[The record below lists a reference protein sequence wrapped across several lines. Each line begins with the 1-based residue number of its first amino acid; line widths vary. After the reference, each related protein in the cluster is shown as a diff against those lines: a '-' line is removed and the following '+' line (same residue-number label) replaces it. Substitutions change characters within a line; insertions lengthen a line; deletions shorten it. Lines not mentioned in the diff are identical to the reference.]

1 MSCCTLSTKKR
12 LAVCSAQLFALNC
25 WGVGTWVQGWFP
37 RLCSPHSQQ
46 LLASTSP
53 IANSTTLLFCGC
65 LLFACINLFRVHTKL
80 ATASQSI
87 VSFSTV
93 QLLACKCSLPSMIL
107 YMFWHCSCSWLGCTN
122 SRTPDRL
129 RHVHPFCDFEGLG
142 KKRRKLG
149 WDVLSCENF
158 VYTELA
164 LEVAVEPLRTKE
176 NARGALLTTSETQI
190 TPPWNPAKLVNHQDP
205 LEVRRLNKE
214 ISMHPLRTEPPHHMM
229 TPVHVHGSFSC
240 YSHFALLGFV
250 LRLLQSVTPTM
261 SRNRSPGPPG
271 FHWSG
276 LVWPRSMA
284 LACICVHELRPN
296 TSNIFQTWS
305 RPCQLERT
313 LVNCQ
318 T

>member
-164 LEVAVEPLRTKE
+164 RWK
-176 NARGALLTTSETQI
+176 LL
-190 TPPWNPAKLVNHQDP
+190 W
-205 LEVRRLNKE
+205 
-214 ISMHPLRTEPPHHMM
+214 
-229 TPVHVHGSFSC
+229 
-240 YSHFALLGFV
+240 SHFGPKKMQGV
-250 LRLLQSVTPTM
+250 PCSPLQKP
-261 SRNRSPGPPG
+261 RSPHPG
-271 FHWSG
+271 
-276 LVWPRSMA
+276 
-284 LACICVHELRPN
+284 
-296 TSNIFQTWS
+296 
-305 RPCQLERT
+305 T
-313 LVNCQ
+313 LQNWW
-318 T
+318 TTKTR